1 MRRRC
6 WRISG
11 LKVSHRQFLVLQD
24 DIELVPEHPER
35 VPTFAQ
41 AEVFT
46 VTNAWLEPHRQ
57 WIQNWQ
63 QINPYI
69 VANGRFVTPQMLDIV
84 AQLFD
89 IPMALFDAEHA
100 LQRRMEKQLARTAIF
115 MLLHQGRLTSDDLS
129 KQALSGATI
138 FSAGTFSAKKA
149 CRETTDS
156 TDLQD
161 LSAWPSVD
169 PNAMQGQRRTDLL
182 NRIEAVRLYVAGTE
196 LFKIETATGVPRMQ
210 LYRLTRRCIEPD
222 ADGRI
227 RGFRALIPLQDP
239 RRTLEQ
245 PMYSPPVEHD
255 HPAVRGD
262 DRIVGTS

>member
-1 MRRRC
+1 MK
-6 WRISG
+6 G
-11 LKVSHRQFLVLQD
+11 FTHRQFLVLQD

-138 FSAGTFSAKKA
+138 FLLA
-149 CRETTDS
+149 
-156 TDLQD
+156 
-161 LSAWPSVD
+161 PSV
-169 PNAMQGQRRTDLL
+169 QKKRVVKR
-182 NRIEAVRLYVAGTE
+182 
-196 LFKIETATGVPRMQ
+196 
-210 LYRLTRRCIEPD
+210 
-222 ADGRI
+222 
-227 RGFRALIPLQDP
+227 LIPPIYKTFPLG
-239 RRTLEQ
+239 
-245 PMYSPPVEHD
+245 PPLTPTRCKDSE
-255 HPAVRGD
+255 GQ
-262 DRIVGTS
+262 IY